1 MDIKVIEVAKN
12 IDQFK
17 TMLPLAFKAKEV
29 SEEEFVSRV
38 ITIGKQLDDKFDRQ
52 QVLSII
58 GYVPSESEKITI
70 NDLFADLALNDA
82 DVQAMEESVFIVP
95 DLIVKGH
102 LIALIA
108 EANGGKTALMVHQSA
123 KLAQDGYDVLYI
135 NVDAS
140 PGDLKRHY
148 EHAKE
153 HRYQVIA
160 PDAKL
165 GMNVQDAINRLT
177 TAADKGLNLS
187 NTVIILDTLKK
198 FTEVI
203 QKSQSK
209 EFYKL
214 MRKLTVC
221 GATVIML
228 GHANKYRGEDGKM
241 IYEGTA
247 DLRNDVDDLIY
258 LNSIKNEEFNRLEI
272 TTHPDKIR
280 AEFEPRSF
288 FINLYDRSVEEP
300 NEVIQIYDKESQ
312 QVLRYAKEGIAS
324 GVTNQGEIVNYI
336 KERVDGI
343 GKAKLTRM
351 LSGFTTGLDPKL
363 RASRGDK
370 NAVIY
375 SIVQPAAEMLEDL
388 MANWESE
395 KAVP

>member
-1 MDIKVIEVAKN
+1 MKIKVIECATS

-17 TMLPLAFKAKEV
+17 TLLPLAFKTKEV

-38 ITIGKQLDDKFDRQ
+38 TTIGKQFDDGFDRQ

-58 GYVPSESEKITI
+58 GCEPSNSEKISI

-123 KLAQDGYDVLYI
+123 KLAQAGYDVLYI

-153 HRYQVIA
+153 HGYKVIA
-160 PDAKL
+160 PDAKM
-165 GMNVQDAINRLT
+165 GKNVQDAVDRLT
-177 TAADKGLNLS
+177 TAADKGLDLS

-258 LNSIKNEEFNRLEI
+258 LNSVKNEETNRREI
-272 TTHPDKIR
+272 TTYPDKVR
-280 AEFEPRSF
+280 AEFQPRSY
-288 FINLYDRSVEEP
+288 FINLTDRSVEEP
-300 NEVIQIYDKESQ
+300 NEVIQILDKEGQ
-312 QVLRYAKEGIAS
+312 QVLRHAKEAISSGI
-324 GVTNQGEIVNYI
+324 TNQGEIVSYI

-343 GKAKLTRM
+343 GKAKLTRQ
-351 LSGFTTGLDPKL
+351 LTEFTTGLDPKL
-363 RASRGDK
+363 RTSRGDK
-370 NAVIY
+370 NAVIF
-375 SIVQPAAEMLEDL
+375 SVVPPVDKMLKDL
-388 MANWESE
+388 MADWGSE
-395 KAVP
+395 KPVP

>member
-1 MDIKVIEVAKN
+1 MDIKVIEGATS

-17 TMLPLAFKAKEV
+17 TLLPLAFKAKEV
-29 SEEEFVSRV
+29 SEEEFISRV
-38 ITIGKQLDDKFDRQ
+38 TTIGKQLDDKFDRQ
-52 QVLSII
+52 QVLSIV
-58 GYVPSESEKITI
+58 GCEPSDSEKTSI

-123 KLAQDGYDVLYI
+123 KLAQAGYDVLYI

-148 EHAKE
+148 EHAKTNA
-153 HRYQVIA
+153 YKVIA
-160 PDAKL
+160 PDAKI
-165 GMNVQDAINRLT
+165 GKNVQDAIDRLI
-177 TAADKGLNLS
+177 TAADKGIDLS

-203 QKSQSK
+203 QKSQAK
-209 EFYKL
+209 EFYTL

-221 GATVIML
+221 GATIIML

-258 LNSIKNEEFNRLEI
+258 LNSVKNEETNRREI
-272 TTHPDKIR
+272 TTYPDKVR
-280 AEFEPRSF
+280 AEFQPRSF

-300 NEVIQIYDKESQ
+300 NEVVQILDRECQ
-312 QVLRYAKEGIAS
+312 QVLRYAKEAIAS
-324 GVTNQGEIVNYI
+324 GVTNQGEIISYI

-343 GKAKLTRM
+343 GKAKLTR
-351 LSGFTTGLDPKL
+351 LLTEFTTGLDPKL
-363 RASRGDK
+363 RTIRGGK

-375 SIVQPAAEMLEDL
+375 SVVPPAAEMLKDL
-388 MANWESE
+388 MANWGSE